1 MKVLKALFLPVFAFA
16 GVLTECPDIGDGM
29 RELDSPV
36 FIKSGLVDEVA
47 ASGDAMLPNRSVL
60 VLRNALNG
68 ESILAGFTLTAL
80 GIADTWLST

>member
-1 MKVLKALFLPVFAFA
+1 MKVLRALFLPVFAFA
-16 GVLTECPDIGDGM
+16 GVLTEFPDIGDGT
-29 RELDSPV
+29 REVGSPV

-68 ESILAGFTLTAL
+68 ESMLAGFALTAL